1 MPPRRTGI
9 RVMRILLL
17 VLILL
22 IAASVLLYDRL
33 LAQQGIRHLDWSGLS
48 LSRSGVALDSL
59 TLERLGDDGSLL
71 DLRAEQLNVA
81 WPGYHDGRPR
91 LPAVHSQHLILR
103 WQPGSQVTADATP
116 PDPQAWRDALAWI
129 PERLTLDAFE
139 LDLPCAVGRCT
150 LTGSARLVRGQRLTE
165 PAELHLELQQDGR
178 LAQVQAQVQRLDTDW
193 QLNASA
199 TIDQQPLLEL
209 NSTWQADSATP
220 LWRGHVQVAQVA
232 DTRGLFAWLQQWQP
246 ADERLLHAQAAL
258 RVQAD
263 WQVTVASGD
272 GAPDL
277 QRILDGTGDFTT
289 TLHLASPQ
297 LRHEGV
303 RGDGL
308 ALALA
313 LQGRFGDGQLQLD
326 ALPDSRVSAARLD
339 TGQAVDL
346 RDVVVELAGLNL
358 QLGSGTANVSG
369 PLSVN
374 VGRVQQANVHPLGW
388 RFVGQVTADPQRQQ
402 LRGKLSNTADLALE
416 VEARRDPQGA
426 LALDATLAEVFFR
439 AANPLSKTALDWPA
453 LLEFANGCMQ
463 GKATLQIT
471 ADNQPL
477 ALQVGL
483 QFSGLDGIYDRSELR
498 GVSGRLDL
506 ALRGQALT
514 LDVPDL
520 QIQLA
525 NPGLPIGPLQFQGR
539 YSAKLDRPQAGQLQW
554 QKAQAGLFNG
564 QAWLA
569 PGQLDL
575 SRPSQ
580 QVPLQLK
587 GVQLAE
593 VFRVYPAE
601 GLAGRGTLDGEL
613 PLLIDAKGV
622 RVEHGSLAAREPG
635 YLQFRSQKIQA
646 LGRSNPSMQLV
657 VDALDDFHYQV
668 LDSAVSYDEQGKLTL
683 ALRLQG
689 RNPDLEKGRP
699 INLNVNLEEDIPA
712 LLTSLQLTDKV
723 SETIRQRVQERL
735 RQRNVPAP

>member
-71 DLRAEQLNVA
+71 DLRAEQLTVA

-91 LPAVHSQHLILR
+91 LPAVQSQHLTLR
-103 WQPGSQVTADATP
+103 WQAGNEAFADVTPA
-116 PDPQAWRDALAWI
+116 DPQAWRDELAWI

-139 LDLPCAVGRCT
+139 FDLPCAVGRCT
-150 LTGSARLVRGQRLTE
+150 LTGSLRLVRGQRLTE
-165 PAELHLELQQDGR
+165 PAELHLELLQDGR
-178 LAQVQAQVQRLDTDW
+178 SAQMQAQVQRLDTDW

-220 LWRGHVQVAQVA
+220 LWRGHVQVA

-258 RVQAD
+258 RLQAD

-277 QRILDGTGDFTT
+277 QRILDGSGDFTT

-297 LRHEGV
+297 LRHEGM
-303 RGDGL
+303 RGDGVAV
-308 ALALA
+308 ALALR
-313 LQGRFGDGQLQLD
+313 GRFGDGQLQLD

-346 RDVVVELAGLNL
+346 RDVVVELAGLDL
-358 QLGSGTANVSG
+358 QFGSATAKLSG
-369 PLSVN
+369 PLSAN
-374 VGRVQQANVHPLGW
+374 VGRLQQANLHPLGW
-388 RFVGQVTADPQRQQ
+388 RFAGQVTADSQRQQ

-416 VEARRDPQGA
+416 VDVRHDSQGA

-453 LLEFANGCMQ
+453 LLEFANGRLQ
-463 GKATLQIT
+463 GKATLQIP
-471 ADNQPL
+471 AENQPL

-498 GVSGRLDL
+498 GVSGRIDL

-520 QIQLA
+520 QVQLA

-539 YSAKLDRPQAGQLQW
+539 YSAKLDHLQAGQLKW

-569 PGQLDL
+569 PGQLEL
-575 SRPSQ
+575 SQSSQ
-580 QVPLQLK
+580 HVPLQLK

-601 GLAGRGTLDGEL
+601 GLAGGGTLDGEL

-622 RVEHGSLAAREPG
+622 RVEHGNLAAREPG